1 MSQNEETAAQVRAL
15 IVTQLGVDEDAVV
28 DDANLIDDLGGDSLD
43 MVEMIMTAEEQF
55 GVEITDD
62 EAEEMRTVADAIR
75 LIGEKVAA
83 KAPVA

>member
-1 MSQNEETAAQVRAL
+1 MSQNEETAARVRAL

-28 DDANLIDDLGGDSLD
+28 DDADLIDDLGGDSLD

-62 EAEEMRTVADAIR
+62 EAEDMKTVADAIR
-75 LIGEKVAA
+75 LIDGKLGASAA
-83 KAPVA
+83 A